1 MPDDSVESKGID
13 YRLNPQPPNDALNEL
28 YFISWPAHVIG
39 EDFAPV
45 LEQCLAHVCAYHG
58 ERLIGFVKVAWD
70 GRQHAFL
77 LDPTV
82 HPDYRH
88 RGIGLE
94 LVRSAAAASRDAG
107 CETLHVDYTPD
118 LAPFYEA
125 CGFKPTAAGL
135 MDLTR

>member
-1 MPDDSVESKGID
+1 VTKSVEC
-13 YRLNPQPPNDALNEL
+13 RLNPYPGNQALNEL
-28 YFISWPAHVIG
+28 YYASWPAHVMG

-45 LEQCLAHVCAYHG
+45 LKQCLAHVCAYDDQ
-58 ERLIGFVKVAWD
+58 RLIGFVKVAWD

-88 RGIGLE
+88 QGIGLE
-94 LVRSAAAASRDAG
+94 LVRRATEASRDAG
-107 CETLHVDYTPD
+107 CETLHVDYAPE

-125 CGFKPTAAGL
+125 CDFKPTAAGL
-135 MDLTR
+135 IDLAR